1 VRGEPL
7 AESRWK
13 GGETEMWRKKRLVLV
28 LMLAVVVLLGTV
40 GGIVLAQDD
49 GGNETQV
56 EDRCGVL
63 LDKITAIYEENT
75 GVAIDQEQLKEAFA
89 QACNEMLADAMQ
101 THLQNLVD
109 DGVITQE
116 EADQYL
122 EWWQARPDVQL
133 GGPGLRG
140 FGGGGFHGIMH
151 GGCGMWG
158 R

>member
-1 VRGEPL
+1 
-7 AESRWK
+7 
-13 GGETEMWRKKRLVLV
+13 MWRNKKVILSAV
-28 LMLAVVVLLGTV
+28 LAVILLLGTL
-40 GGIVLAQDD
+40 GGVVLAQDD

-63 LDKITAIYEENT
+63 LDKISTIYEANT
-75 GVAIDQEQLKEAFA
+75 GVSIDQEGLKQAFA
-89 QACNEMLADAMQ
+89 QAHREMATAAVE
-101 THLQNLVD
+101 THLQRLVG

-116 EADQYL
+116 EADEYL

-140 FGGGGFHGIMH
+140 LGGGGFHGAMR